1 MFIDLHRGTCLFS
14 YFVLATLCFDLHR
27 VFLVV
32 PATLYLIDLLF
43 VFSVLHKRACLFSL
57 GVLSMF
63 WKSNL
68 V

>member
-1 MFIDLHRGTCLFS
+1 VLIDLHRGTCLFS
-14 YFVLATLCFDLHR
+14 YILV
-27 VFLVV
+27 LVV
-32 PATLYLIDLLF
+32 LATLYLIDLMF

-57 GVLSMF
+57 GVLSI